1 MQFAVV
7 CLDIDEEGV
16 RHADDLLQIFLGH
29 GEAGVHRRV
38 DARRM
43 QRGEQF
49 AAEIRLQKRFAAR
62 QRDAAARVVVERLV
76 LDQLRQE
83 FIRRCPLAVKNQ
95 RVGKAGTLALAA
107 RDAFCAVKA
116 MHAADDAVRA
126 GRAGGGAAPAAGAF
140 VRIEAELRLC
150 GQPLRVVAPAAAQ
163 GAALEKQRGAHA
175 VAVVNFKAFDVDIG
189 SRCHMV
195 LRFKHLPH
203 SRSGG

>member
-62 QRDAAARVVVERLV
+62 QRDAAAPVR
-76 LDQLRQE
+76 
-83 FIRRCPLAVKNQ
+83 LAVD
-95 RVGKAGTLALAA
+95 AGCGVTQSASVAEKSGAGLSDGYARSCAMISASA
-107 RDAFCAVKA
+107 RDAKA
-116 MHAADDAVRA
+116 AICFKTAA
-126 GRAGGGAAPAAGAF
+126 
-140 VRIEAELRLC
+140 
-150 GQPLRVVAPAAAQ
+150 
-163 GAALEKQRGAHA
+163 
-175 VAVVNFKAFDVDIG
+175 
-189 SRCHMV
+189 
-195 LRFKHLPH
+195 
-203 SRSGG
+203 